1 MNTVH
6 LCLYYEHFSDIGK
19 EAAMLSM
26 LSQQNPFLVRSEAW
40 LPNISDIQEV
50 GVTPLTSQY
59 YYN

>member
-6 LCLYYEHFSDIGK
+6 LCLYYEHFSDIEK
-19 EAAMLSM
+19 KAAMLSM

-50 GVTPLTSQY
+50 GVTPLTS
-59 YYN
+59 